1 MKFSKDMQVYRELQ
15 ISAKEDLPDEED
27 PDELLFKPKIVTRVV
42 TEPLELNESKIKF
55 YRLQDLFTDYDSL
68 TDQEK
73 QTNEFRVLM

>member
-42 TEPLELNESKIKF
+42 TEPLELNESNIKF

-73 QTNEFRVLM
+73 QTNEFRVRM